1 MTTLTFDAF
10 AYAHQLREAGISEQQ
25 AELIAK
31 NTSDILKMAV
41 DTAKEEISTHE
52 LASRRDLKELELQ
65 LAILI
70 ERSKNNTLPWMFAML
85 SGFAAAILGVMAK
98 GFHWI

>member
-1 MTTLTFDAF
+1 MAHSEHFRWMRA
-10 AYAHQLREAGISEQQ
+10 AYPPY
-25 AELIAK
+25 K
-31 NTSDILKMAV
+31 TSDILKMAV
-41 DTAKEEISTHE
+41 DTAKEEIRTHE

-70 ERSKNNTLPWMFAML
+70 ERSKNNTLLWMFAML